1 MTHKSVLA
9 VAAAA
14 FLAIGSLCGP
24 ASADDDEIVVGIAAS
39 QSGFM
44 LAFSG
49 PSALGAKMAIDDINA
64 RGGLLGQR
72 ISIIESDAKSIQE
85 ESAKA
90 ALDVINAGADMVI
103 VDCDFDWGG
112 PGALMAQNA
121 GLISF
126 FLCAEDAKAGPAGI
140 GPHAFTAGNAAHA
153 QGSTVAQWGYHE
165 KGYRNFYLLL
175 DDIAQYNKSVCNGFR
190 WAAESLDGLNI
201 VGFDSFQNN
210 DPSVQAQIDRMRSIS
225 EPIDAIVLC
234 SFVPGG
240 ASVIKQIRDNGIDT
254 PILTDG
260 AMDGNFWID
269 AVPNIDEVY
278 VTAIGSVYG
287 DDPDP
292 KVEAFM
298 DRFEEHYGERPATG
312 YALPGYALI
321 EMWALAVE
329 NAGTVE
335 TEPVVEALENLRD
348 IETVAGPRSYSK
360 DLHIQNKV
368 RYLMIGWHNGEHK
381 IEGYWTTG
389 PIPVEVLLAN

>member
-1 MTHKSVLA
+1 MRAVERIAVGESRVAQVAVRAGAGEIGAALTA
-9 VAAAA
+9 VAHRVAAPA
-14 FLAIGSLCGP
+14 DVRPQVAARAVDSQCVEGERVARLHVPEEDAVSAGVDVGHGLVALALL
-24 ASADDDEIVVGIAAS
+24 VGRA
-39 QSGFM
+39 
-44 LAFSG
+44 
-49 PSALGAKMAIDDINA
+49 ALGE
-64 RGGLLGQR
+64 GLGLEPAAPTVRTGDEGER
-72 ISIIESDAKSIQE
+72 
-85 ESAKA
+85 A
-90 ALDVINAGADMVI
+90 ALARDRVERQPEGHHR
-103 VDCDFDWGG
+103 
-112 PGALMAQNA
+112 P
-121 GLISF
+121 
-126 FLCAEDAKAGPAGI
+126 
-140 GPHAFTAGNAAHA
+140 AAHA
-153 QGSTVAQWGYHE
+153 QGSIVAQWGYHE

-278 VTAIGSVYG
+278 VTAFGSVYG